1 MRHKVLIF
9 CAIICLLVILADGKQ
24 RQRTKSRSLAV
35 RQGHKNGANRNLR
48 STARGGNRLAARTKN
63 RRNRRL
69 NAAKKNRKRRNL
81 ATKSKQ
87 KSTKS
92 TPTASTGEKYLEL
105 PLNFREGFVRTTT
118 TFRSERAFLSARYGT
133 NFAKTYG
140 TARLSNVGNMEYDVK
155 MSIGTPK
162 QKFTMLPDTGSSNI
176 WVPGPNCKSK
186 ACKNHKKFHPA
197 KSTTYKKKTKAF
209 EISYGSGSVKGRLAR
224 DTVSIGGLAVENQTF
239 ALTRSEPGKAFLES
253 KFDGILGLGYQ
264 SISVDNVKTLIQ
276 NMCEQNVITSC
287 IFAICLRGGGSS
299 AKGGSLFIGNKNTTA
314 YTGSNSYVYT
324 PVTKKGYWQMKLD
337 GFYVGSTK
345 VSGAAQAIVD
355 SGTSLIAAPLHA
367 YKEFVKVTGCTPT
380 SSGECW
386 VKCSTHIPDIEF
398 IIDGKKIV
406 IKGDKVKMKVKTKKG
421 HTVCLLVVTYEE
433 TNFWILGDPFLRNSC
448 TVFDMSKNR
457 IGFAAIK

>member
-1 MRHKVLIF
+1 MRCKVLIF
-9 CAIICLLVILADGKQ
+9 CAIICLLVMLADGKQ

-35 RQGHKNGANRNLR
+35 KQGHRNGANRNLH
-48 STARGGNRLAARTKN
+48 SNARRGNRLAARTKN

-69 NAAKKNRKRRNL
+69 NAAKKNRRRRNL
-81 ATKSKQ
+81 AKKSK
-87 KSTKS
+87 KNLKKS
-92 TPTASTGEKYLEL
+92 TPTASTGAKYLEL
-105 PLNFREGFVRTTT
+105 PINFRQGFERTTN

-140 TARLSNVGNMEYDVK
+140 TARLSNIGNMEYDVK

-176 WVPGPNCKSK
+176 WVPGPKCKSK

-197 KSTTYKKKTKAF
+197 KSSTYKKKTKAF
-209 EISYGSGSVKGRLAR
+209 AIEYGSGSVKGRLAE
-224 DTVSIGGLAVENQTF
+224 DTVSLAGLTVVNQTF
-239 ALTRSEPGKAFLES
+239 AMTRSEPGEAFEES
-253 KFDGILGLGYQ
+253 KFDGILGLGFQ

-276 NMCEQNVITSC
+276 NMCEQKVITDC
-287 IFAICLRGGGSS
+287 IFAICLRGGGTSS
-299 AKGGSLFIGNKNTTA
+299 KGGSLFIGNKNTTA

-355 SGTSLIAAPLHA
+355 SGTSLIAAPLQA

-386 VKCSTHIPDIEF
+386 VKCSTHIPDIIF
-398 IIDGKKIV
+398 IVNGKKII

-421 HTVCLLVVTYEE
+421 HTVCLLIVTYEG
-433 TNFWILGDPFLRNSC
+433 TDFWILGDPVLRTSC
-448 TVFDMSKNR
+448 VVFDEAKNR
-457 IGFAAIK
+457 IGFAAIT

>member
-1 MRHKVLIF
+1 MRHKVLIL

-35 RQGHKNGANRNLR
+35 KQGQRNGANRNLQ
-48 STARGGNRLAARTKN
+48 SNARGRNRLAARTQN

-69 NAAKKNRKRRNL
+69 KAAKKNRRRRNL
-81 ATKSKQ
+81 AKKSKQ
-87 KSTKS
+87 KLRKS
-92 TPTASTGEKYLEL
+92 TPTASTGAKYLEL
-105 PLNFREGFVRTTT
+105 PLNFRQGFVRTTN

-140 TARLSNVGNMEYDVK
+140 TARLSNIGNMEYDVK

-176 WVPGPNCKSK
+176 WVPGPKCKSK
-186 ACKNHKKFHPA
+186 ACRSHKKFHPA
-197 KSTTYKKKTKAF
+197 KSSTYKKKTKAF
-209 EISYGSGSVKGRLAR
+209 EITYGSGSVKGRLAE
-224 DTVSIGGLAVENQTF
+224 DTVSIGGLTVDNQTF
-239 ALTRSEPGKAFLES
+239 AMTSSEPGEAFEES

-264 SISVDNVKTLIQ
+264 AISVDNVKTLMQ
-276 NMCEQNVITSC
+276 NMCSQNVITSC
-287 IFAICLRGGGSS
+287 IFAICLRGGGTS

-345 VSGAAQAIVD
+345 VSGTAQAIVD

-367 YKEFVKVTGCTPT
+367 YKEFVKETGCTPT

-386 VKCSTHIPDIEF
+386 VKCSKTIPDIVF
-398 IIDGKKIV
+398 VIADKKIV
-406 IKGDKVKMKVKTKKG
+406 IKGDKAKMKVKTQKG

-433 TNFWILGDPFLRNSC
+433 TNFWILGDPFLRNNC
-448 TVFDMSKNR
+448 AVFDLSKNR
-457 IGFAAIK
+457 IGFAAIT